1 MARETKDGYTVIH
14 KGVDTRGGKYWLVHD
29 PDTGGSKYIWER
41 GHVWAGYEV
50 EGLRII

>member
-14 KGVDTRGGKYWLVHD
+14 KGVDSRGGKYWLVHYK
-29 PDTGGSKYIWER
+29 GGSKYIWER

-50 EGLRII
+50 KTLRIR